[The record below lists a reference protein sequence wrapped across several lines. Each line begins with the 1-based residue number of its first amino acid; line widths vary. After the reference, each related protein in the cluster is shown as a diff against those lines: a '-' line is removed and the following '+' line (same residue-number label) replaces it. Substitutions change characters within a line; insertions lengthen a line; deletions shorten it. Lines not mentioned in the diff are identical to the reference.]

1 MFIVRE
7 LFVKDFAWNF
17 RCCTSGCAIKK
28 KLKTVEVLGG
38 MSKIFDPLMHG
49 GNKKVRHT

>member
-1 MFIVRE
+1 MEFPLLHIRLCNQEKVE
-7 LFVKDFAWNF
+7 N
-17 RCCTSGCAIKK
+17 SGSI
-28 KLKTVEVLGG
+28 GG

>member
-1 MFIVRE
+1 MEFPLLHIKLCSQGKVE
-7 LFVKDFAWNF
+7 KS
-17 RCCTSGCAIKK
+17 SGSIG
-28 KLKTVEVLGG
+28 GG